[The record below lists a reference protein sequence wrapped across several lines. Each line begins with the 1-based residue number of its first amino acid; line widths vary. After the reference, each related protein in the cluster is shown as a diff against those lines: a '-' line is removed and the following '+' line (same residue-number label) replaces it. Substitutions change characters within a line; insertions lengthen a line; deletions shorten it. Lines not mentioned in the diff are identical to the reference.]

1 MSKKKWIII
10 ISSLVVIITITMTIL
25 FSTYLRANLILFRL
39 SINNSNP
46 RYYQRIEPI
55 CLESKQ
61 TRGSF
66 YIKDHLRVSIPAEY
80 KKGRRNKYDQKMKT
94 CSFLSGDKK
103 IFIFPGKMYKDYY
116 NHSREAL
123 KTIPDDISFFDSD
136 EKIRTDIGNLV
147 VKYLILSV
155 EKNIE
160 LYESNR
166 FDLIYDETDKRCHVE
181 VYNKKHSKNVKFL
194 FRNLKKEE
202 ILEIVK
208 TISFE

>member
-10 ISSLVVIITITMTIL
+10 ISSLVVIITITITIL
-25 FSTYLRANLILFRL
+25 FSTYLRANIILFRL
-39 SINNSNP
+39 SIKNSNTK
-46 RYYQRIEPI
+46 YYQRIEAAP
-55 CLESKQ
+55 LESNQ

-66 YIKDHLRVSIPAEY
+66 YVKDQFKISIPTEY
-80 KKGRRNKYDQKMKT
+80 NKVGSSKIGQKINT
-94 CSFLSGDKK
+94 YSFVSGEKK
-103 IFIFPGKMYKDYY
+103 IVIMSYKLYDKHYEFQ
-116 NHSREAL
+116 RDAL

-147 VKYLILSV
+147 VKYLILSI

-160 LYESNR
+160 LYESNK
-166 FDLIYDETDKRCHVE
+166 FDIIYDETDKRCHVE
-181 VYNKKHSKNVKFL
+181 VYNKQHSKNVKFL